1 MQEKYLPIGSIVT
14 IKNTNRKIMIIGYY
28 SLEYQNSVKIYD
40 YVGCNYPEG
49 MLMKNNM
56 FSFNHS
62 DILKC
67 DFLGFKDASYETFNK
82 NLNSQLNTDTKGME
96 QPKNFLNLKFDENG
110 VVVYE
115 ELSPVKKPV
124 EIVRSVPVTNPF
136 DNKQVTPTAKS
147 KAPEVKNAF
156 KFDENG
162 VVIEDNTV
170 QENKKDIESN
180 FKFTFDENGFV
191 IGEERIGGEA
201 NKNTDATKENSSN
214 ASSNPSEIQFL
225 FDENGYVIGEQPKNA
240 PKASQTDTKPK
251 PKYTF
256 DENGVVTS
264 DSAEEMLNVPPKK
277 SEQPKEEI
285 KIPHYRFDENGV
297 IISE

>member
-1 MQEKYLPIGSIVT
+1 MEEKYLPIGSVVT
-14 IKNTNRKIMIIGYY
+14 VKGLNKKIMIIGYY

-49 MLMKNNM
+49 MLLKNNM

-62 DILKC
+62 DIVSC
-67 DFLGFKDASYETFNK
+67 DFVGFKDATYETLNK
-82 NLNSQLNTDTKGME
+82 NLNNQLNTDTKGMD

-115 ELSPVKKPV
+115 ELSPVKKAPEVVKSIPV
-124 EIVRSVPVTNPF
+124 ANPF
-136 DNKQVTPTAKS
+136 DAKVD
-147 KAPEVKNAF
+147 APETKSETPVMKNDF

-162 VVIEDNTV
+162 FVIEDNTV
-170 QENKKDIESN
+170 KENKKDIESN
-180 FKFTFDENGFV
+180 FKYTFDENGFV
-191 IGEERIGGEA
+191 IGEERVGEEKKEA
-201 NKNTDATKENSSN
+201 NETKAGNV
-214 ASSNPSEIQFL
+214 QYL
-225 FDENGYVIGEQPKNA
+225 FDENGFVVGEQPVGTPNKNEEI
-240 PKASQTDTKPK
+240 

-264 DSAEEMLNVPPKK
+264 DSTASV
-277 SEQPKEEI
+277 SVPKEET
-285 KIPHYRFDENGV
+285 KTNDNEKKEEFQIPHYRFDENGV